1 MARGD
6 GRHETTATASAE
18 DNNNNTDTTMSSVTG
33 AERMLWSAVVCLA
46 CAVAFGVGRRA
57 AVPVQAVDGDATP
70 TAFQLGPVPD
80 SSATST
86 ASQGESNRGRMMMK
100 WQTPIFTVNLASVYV
115 VPA

>member
-6 GRHETTATASAE
+6 GRRVTTATASASAE
-18 DNNNNTDTTMSSVTG
+18 DNNNDNESSVTG
-33 AERMLWSAVVCLA
+33 AERVLWSAVVCLA

-57 AVPVQAVDGDATP
+57 TVPVQAVDGDAIP

-86 ASQGESNRGRMMMK
+86 ASKGASNRGRMMMK

-115 VPA
+115 VPT